1 MGQLAFPTGASVY
14 IDTQIIIYTI
24 EANPTYLNLLQP
36 FWQQFQAGNI
46 DIVTSELTL
55 MEVLIFPLKQNNSAL
70 VNDYQQFLENS
81 DIQLAPIRR
90 SILRDAADLRATTS
104 LKTPDAIHGATAL
117 AENCTVF
124 LSNDRAFRNVP
135 NLSVILL
142 DEVLASP

>member
-1 MGQLAFPTGASVY
+1 MGQLAFSTGARVY

-36 FWQQFQAGNI
+36 LWLQFQAGDI
-46 DIVTSELTL
+46 DLVTSELTL
-55 MEVLIFPLKQNNSAL
+55 MEVLIFPLRQSNSAL
-70 VNDYQQFLENS
+70 VNDYQQLLENS
-81 DIQLAPIRR
+81 DIQLAPIQR
-90 SILRDAADLRATTS
+90 SILRGAADLRTTTS

-124 LSNDRAFRNVP
+124 LSNDRAFRNLP

>member
-1 MGQLAFPTGASVY
+1 MGQLTFPTGARVY

-24 EANPTYLNLLQP
+24 EANLTYLNLLQP

-55 MEVLIFPLKQNNSAL
+55 MEVLIFPLKHSNSAL
-70 VNDYQQFLENS
+70 VNDYQKFLENS
-81 DIQLAPIRR
+81 DIQLTPIRR
-90 SILRDAADLRATTS
+90 SILRNAAGLRATTS

-124 LSNDRAFRNVP
+124 LSNDRAFRNLP